1 MFQIA
6 MLLKQL
12 KMMYNKEFKM
22 NFTGLEKLVA
32 LVLVGVAL
40 LTIVLT
46 LAPYD
51 YLHAV

>member
-1 MFQIA
+1 M
-6 MLLKQL
+6 K
-12 KMMYNKEFKM
+12 
-22 NFTGLEKLVA
+22 FTGLEKFVA

-46 LAPYD
+46 ITPYE